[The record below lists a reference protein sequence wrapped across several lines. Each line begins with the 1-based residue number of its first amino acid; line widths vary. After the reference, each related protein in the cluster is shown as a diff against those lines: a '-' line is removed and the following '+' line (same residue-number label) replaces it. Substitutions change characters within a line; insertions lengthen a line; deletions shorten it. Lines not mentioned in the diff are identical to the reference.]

1 MQGAHGPCDHR
12 WSGVTRRFA
21 GCARSAAR
29 RAALLGGRG
38 GGQPCTSQP
47 PLGPSAPC
55 KPRIPKFPIPL
66 PAPSPPCKPR
76 IPKFPIP
83 LPAPSA
89 PCKPRIPKFPI
100 PLPAPS
106 APCKPRIPKFPI
118 PFPAPSAPCKLRI
131 PKFPIPLPAPSA
143 LCKLRIPKFPI
154 PLPAP
159 SALCKPRIP
168 KFPFPIPAPSASCK
182 LAIPWLIN
190 ATFPQI
196 PKSNPGP
203 KAPKAKR
210 FRIPRVRRLKLHFP
224 PCNHAQPDRSELSA
238 VPQACAPLLRV
249 PPLCIL
255 LYPAA
260 ATPWLRPSPRACRP
274 AGSPP
279 IQGQGASQ
287 RGLSPVACRL
297 RSEVRRLSIVTLT
310 HDSTGREVEISGGWA
325 LPPRKTESR
334 FKST

>member
-66 PAPSPPCKPR
+66 MAPSPPCKPR

-106 APCKPRIPKFPI
+106 TYLQTRYTYT
-118 PFPAPSAPCKLRI
+118 
-131 PKFPIPLPAPSA
+131 
-143 LCKLRIPKFPI
+143 
-154 PLPAP
+154 
-159 SALCKPRIP
+159 
-168 KFPFPIPAPSASCK
+168 
-182 LAIPWLIN
+182 LA
-190 ATFPQI
+190 QI
-196 PKSNPGP
+196 PNSNPGP
-203 KAPKAKR
+203 KAPKAKMC
-210 FRIPRVRRLKLHFP
+210 RIPRVRSLKLHFP
-224 PCNHAQPDRSELSA
+224 PCNVTQPYSN
-238 VPQACAPLLRV
+238 
-249 PPLCIL
+249 
-255 LYPAA
+255 AA
-260 ATPWLRPSPRACRP
+260 ERPSLRPTVSTAE
-274 AGSPP
+274 
-279 IQGQGASQ
+279 
-287 RGLSPVACRL
+287 LMLDLKV
-297 RSEVRRLSIVTLT
+297 LT
-310 HDSTGREVEISGGWA
+310 
-325 LPPRKTESR
+325 
-334 FKST
+334 